1 VNSLKHLVSAI
12 LFASLLLGCGGGDSN
27 SGLDKSRTEIADDN
41 EKLIVAEPNIETV
54 DDDEE
59 SVVDELN
66 LVEQTASSFKVT
78 TPNGGQKWTTGKPY
92 AIKWSKGKAG
102 ATVKIQLLKSGKHY
116 KWISKKTKND
126 GRHTWKIPAIVT
138 SSAYK
143 IKITSVKN
151 KKIFD
156 VSDKRFTIT
165 LSKKLR
171 VIWPKG
177 GECLE
182 VGRYYTIRWNR
193 SGISKCSVCTVD
205 IERYNGSWITIRA
218 KNVGKYKWY
227 IPWYECQ
234 LSGSCG
240 TYYIE
245 IYNSYDKKYPK
256 EYARTKRK
264 VTIAQKCK

>member
-1 VNSLKHLVSAI
+1 MRLLRITLVALSAI
-12 LFASLLLGCGGGDSN
+12 LLFGCGGGDST
-27 SGLDKSRTEIADDN
+27 SGLDQSRTGITEEGQA
-41 EKLIVAEPNIETV
+41 LTV
-54 DDDEE
+54 DKSSIEIVDEDEE
-59 SVVDELN
+59 LFVDESDFAK
-66 LVEQTASSFKVT
+66 QAASSFKVT
-78 TPNGGQKWTTGKPY
+78 TPNGGQKWITGKSY
-92 AIKWSKGKAG
+92 AIKWRKGKAG

-156 VSDKRFTIT
+156 VSDKKFTIT

-193 SGISKCSVCTVD
+193 SGISKCSGCSVD
-205 IERYNGSWITIRA
+205 IERYNGRWITVNA
-218 KNVGKYKWY
+218 GNVGKYKWY
-227 IPWYECQ
+227 IPWYECK
-234 LSGSCG
+234 LGGCG
-240 TYYIE
+240 AYYIQ

-256 EYARTKRK
+256 EYARSKRK
-264 VTIAQKCK
+264 VTIAQKCN